1 MTQFKTPF
9 HPGEQHIQERLGI
22 KEMLEPVAARFIRDY
37 MPEEHRAFFALL
49 PFLTIGGVDDRGRVW
64 ASILSGAPGFV
75 SSPDVTTLEV
85 QALPVE
91 GDPLAPHLKV
101 GADIGVLGLQLE
113 TRRRNRLSGTI
124 KDVHDDGFRIK
135 ARQSFGN
142 CPKYIQTREVIER
155 DNRLAALPSAPMANF
170 DARAQGVIEKA
181 DTFFVAS
188 AYQPQEEDWSKG
200 ADVSHRGG
208 KPGFVR
214 LEDERHFIFPDFMGN
229 HFFNTL
235 GNLILNPKAGFLF
248 PDFNTGTILT
258 MTGEAKIVW
267 DSPELRTFKGAQRLV
282 RFELDQV
289 VLIENALPFR
299 FEFGSY
305 SPVLE
310 RLGDWNMPGS

>member
-1 MTQFKTPF
+1 MTQLKKPF

-22 KEMLEPVAARFIRDY
+22 KEMLEPVAARFIRDH

-49 PFLTIGGVDDRGRVW
+49 PFLTIGGVDDEGHIW

-75 SSPDVTTLEV
+75 NSPDAKTLDV
-85 QALPVE
+85 NALPVE
-91 GDPLAPHLKV
+91 GDPLAPYLRP

-124 KDVHDDGFRIK
+124 TETHDGGFRVK

-142 CPKYIQTREVIER
+142 CPKYIQTREVFER
-155 DNRLAALPSAPMANF
+155 QNSSAALASAPMASF
-170 DARAQGVIEKA
+170 DARAQAIIGEA
-181 DTFFVAS
+181 DTFFIAS
-188 AYQPQEEDWSKG
+188 AYQPQGEDWSKG

-214 LEDERHFIFPDFMGN
+214 LEDDRHFIFPDFTGN

-248 PDFNTGTILT
+248 PDFKTGAVLT
-258 MTGEAKIVW
+258 MTGEAKIIW
-267 DSPELRTFKGAQRLV
+267 DSPEMRAFKGAQRLV
-282 RFELDQV
+282 RFELSHAI
-289 VLIENALPFR
+289 LIENALPFR
-299 FEFGSY
+299 FEFGSF

-310 RLGDWNMPGS
+310 RLGDWGP